1 LWIVVDDKD
10 SHAFLATSPQAHF
23 NSCASAVAAQAPRAR
38 FLLIRRRAEVTMTV
52 SPTSS
57 QAEEPSNI
65 YGANCYHCGTP
76 FDAMTAEWCS
86 CLVRERSF
94 LCPACRQCFCP
105 ADYAYKRNFWM
116 YAPDLLWQRKVR
128 TTRHQTETLPNP
140 VSPDTAARPLVMV
153 VDDDREIVAVAAQLI
168 RSWGFGCLQACDGME
183 ALVLAKA
190 FKPDVILADALMP
203 KMDGRELCLRVKSDP
218 ELAATSV
225 IIMSSVYTSGRFKRE
240 ALSQFKADDY
250 VAKPVDSNLLLKLVN
265 RANDAL
271 EPPWP
276 AIDKPVEAIGLEG
289 TMPLPAHP
297 LLTIAGEQP
306 LPAIELVPSRPPPA
320 PAPPDQNLEE
330 EIRNVVPPPRLA
342 RVERAHSG
350 FTVTE
355 LIQMRAAGVDGEM
368 IALAKTLTRLRAAD
382 LIAISAAGVPVSFIR
397 QLDAESLDRFSAADL
412 ITLHCSGC
420 DPQAATELFQ
430 FGFEISDITALV
442 AGGVPPQ
449 FICEAIE
456 VAEQPLAPTALMR
469 LYAAG
474 VNIDFIRALKS
485 GGYESL
491 AVDEWIRLSA
501 AGVSPQ
507 FISAATIALRQKC
520 STEELL
526 RLWLTGV
533 DTTLLSQLG
542 AF

>member
-1 LWIVVDDKD
+1 M
-10 SHAFLATSPQAHF
+10 
-23 NSCASAVAAQAPRAR
+23 AAQAQRAR
-38 FLLIRRRAEVTMTV
+38 FLLICRRVEVTMTV

-57 QAEEPSNI
+57 QAKEPSSI

-76 FDAMTAEWCS
+76 FDAMTAERCS

-94 LCPACRQCFCP
+94 LCPACRQCFCR

-116 YAPDLLWQRKVR
+116 YAPDLLWQRKVG
-128 TTRHQTETLPNP
+128 TTRHQTQTLPNP
-140 VSPDTAARPLVMV
+140 VSPETAARPLVMV

-168 RSWGFGCLQACDGME
+168 RSWGFGCLHACDGME
-183 ALVLAKA
+183 ALVLAKV

-250 VAKPVDSNLLLKLVN
+250 IAKPVDSNLLLKLVN

-276 AIDKPVEAIGLEG
+276 AIDKPAEVIGLDG
-289 TMPLPAHP
+289 TMPLPAHA

-306 LPAIELVPSRPPPA
+306 LPAIELVPARPPPPPS
-320 PAPPDQNLEE
+320 PAPPDPSLEE
-330 EIRNVVPPPRLA
+330 EIRDVVNVVNVVNVVPPPHPA
-342 RVERAHSG
+342 RVERAHPG

-368 IALAKTLTRLRAAD
+368 IALAKTLTRVTAAD

-397 QLDAESLDRFSAADL
+397 QLDAESLERFSAADL

-420 DPQAATELFQ
+420 DPQAATDLFR
-430 FGFEISDITALV
+430 FGFEISDVTALV
-442 AGGVPPQ
+442 AGGIPPQ
-449 FICEAIE
+449 FIREAIE
-456 VAEQPLAPTALMR
+456 VAEQSLAATALMR
-469 LYAAG
+469 LYASG
-474 VNIDFIRALKS
+474 VSIDFIRALKS

-501 AGVSPQ
+501 AGVPPQ

-542 AF
+542 AP